1 MLRVLCGLTTSDS
14 SPVDAWRPCY
24 ESAETALVTAS
35 VVLKAY
41 RAATAAAAAAAT
53 TTTTPV

>member
-35 VVLKAY
+35 VVLRAY
-41 RAATAAAAAAAT
+41 RAAAAT
-53 TTTTPV
+53 TTTTTPV